1 MVDKTGVPFE
11 TIIKCPD
18 CELTSVTSTK
28 SGSDAKDLTMEFNV
42 LEKPEQSYLT
52 VDMVTFLED
61 LHIDNVGVTLD
72 ELKPTENFPP
82 SP

>member
-1 MVDKTGVPFE
+1 M
-11 TIIKCPD
+11 
-18 CELTSVTSTK
+18 TSVTSTK

>member
-1 MVDKTGVPFE
+1 
-11 TIIKCPD
+11 
-18 CELTSVTSTK
+18 
-28 SGSDAKDLTMEFNV
+28 MEFNV